1 MKKLKDFKAGKENDN
16 ETKREKAGKKIK
28 NFEELISK
36 RRKKNVYLFVALLCV
51 LLAAV
56 FIYFGKIKEL
66 IAVYSAIVL
75 LFAYFVS
82 RKRFKR
88 YADIKKMEDAF
99 PDFISLMASNL
110 RAGMTIDRA
119 LLLSARKEFSPL
131 DEEISAL
138 GKDILT
144 GKEISEAMAEMADRI
159 GSDDIRKTVLLIVSG
174 IRSGGNLSVL
184 LEHVSESTRERI
196 FVRKKAA
203 SNVLMYQ
210 IFIFFAVAAGAP
222 FLFGLSSVLVE
233 VLTSILKDI
242 PFEQISN
249 ANMPF
254 TLTTINISVSFILY
268 FSTFFVI
275 ATSILSSL
283 VLGLVSKG
291 KEREGIKYIVPM
303 MVVSLLVFFLSRI
316 LLLRYFADFAS

>member
-1 MKKLKDFKAGKENDN
+1 MKKLSEFKEGKESN
-16 ETKREKAGKKIK
+16 ELPKKAHRPKIK
-28 NFEELISK
+28 NFDDLMSQ
-36 RRKKNVYLFVALLCV
+36 RRKKSIYFFIFLFCV

-56 FIYFGKIKEL
+56 FIYIGRIKIL
-66 IAVYSAIVL
+66 IAIYSVIVL

-88 YADIKKMEDAF
+88 YADIKKMEESF

-110 RAGMTIDRA
+110 RAGMTIDKA
-119 LLLSARKEFSPL
+119 LLLSSRKEFAPL

-144 GKEISEAMAEMADRI
+144 GKEISEAMATMAERI
-159 GSDDIRKTVLLIVSG
+159 GSEDIRKTVLLIVSG

-184 LEHVSESTRERI
+184 LERVSQSMRERI

-203 SNVLMYQ
+203 SSVLMYQ

-222 FLFGLSSVLVE
+222 FLFGLSSVLIE
-233 VLTSILKDI
+233 VLTAILEDI

-249 ANMPF
+249 ASLPF
-254 TLTTINISVSFILY
+254 SLTTINISVTFILY
-268 FSTFFVI
+268 FSTIFVI
-275 ATSILSSL
+275 MTSILSSL

-291 KEREGIKYIVPM
+291 KEREGIKYILPM
-303 MVVSLLVFFLSRI
+303 MVISLIVFFLTRV
-316 LLLRYFADFAS
+316 LLLRYFSEFTS